1 MGARSIKSGLVRNA
15 GVNFGLVLTM
25 GAAVFFF
32 VSLFGARQ
40 DETVT
45 ALRRLRAISDTM
57 SALQTLNVPGNDA
70 LEDWDPDRAEAA
82 FTSAQTEFTRADAA
96 AALTFSTDPALLDRY
111 AEAKQA
117 LPTMIEKTRAVFDA
131 VRRRN
136 AALAARDT
144 RLLQI
149 ATNEAGA
156 AMAQMDQAFT
166 RVNTGLR
173 AMQQEGSVDA
183 EAGLADGAAAL
194 SSTRYIAGAL
204 VVLIAIVSFYRARLL
219 ISQIATP
226 LTRVTEVLRSVS
238 QGDFDRKLPAHDSED
253 EVGQLH
259 RVCEGLLGFLQ
270 GVEAGAHRMA
280 NGDLSERMRPRSD
293 RDRLSRAWNEMAE
306 RLTTT
311 FGELRSA
318 AQSLSLAASHLA
330 SSSNSVS
337 HGTAQQAASVEES
350 TASLEQMSAS
360 ITQNAESSRQL
371 EAMAL
376 HGATQAEESATAVDK
391 TVDAMRTI
399 AERISIIQDIAYQT
413 NLLALNAAIEAA
425 RAGEH
430 GRGFAVV
437 AGEIR
442 RLAERSQNAARQI
455 SELTGKSLGI
465 AAQSSMKLASLAP
478 SIRRTADV
486 VQEVA
491 AASAEQSSGVAQLNQ
506 AMAQV
511 DHVTQSNASAAEE
524 LASTAEELMR
534 HAADLERKITFF
546 RLAAAPTPAVEGGA

>member
-1 MGARSIKSGLVRNA
+1 MGDRSIEAGLVRNA

-25 GAAVFFF
+25 GAVVFFF
-32 VSLFGARQ
+32 VSVFGARQ
-40 DETVT
+40 DEAVT
-45 ALRRLRAISDTM
+45 ALRRLREISDTM
-57 SALQTLNVPGNDA
+57 SALQTLNAPGNDA
-70 LEDWDPDRAEAA
+70 LEDWDADRAEAA
-82 FTSAQTEFTRADAA
+82 FAAAQAEFARADAA
-96 AALTFSTDPALLDRY
+96 TTLAFSTHPALLGRY

-136 AALAARDT
+136 AALTARDT

-166 RVNTGLR
+166 RVNNGLR
-173 AMQQEGSVDA
+173 AMQEEGSVDA

-194 SSTRYIAGAL
+194 SRARYIAGAL
-204 VVLIAIVSFYRARLL
+204 VVLIAIVSFYRARVLV
-219 ISQIATP
+219 SQIAIP

-238 QGDFDRKLPAHDSED
+238 QGDFDRELPAHRSED

-259 RVCEGLLGFLQ
+259 RVCEGLLGFLK

-280 NGDLSERMRPRSD
+280 NGDLTERLQPRSD
-293 RDRLSRAWNEMAE
+293 KDRLSRAWNEMAE

-330 SSSNSVS
+330 SSSNAVS

-360 ITQNAESSRQL
+360 ITQNAESSRHL

-376 HGATQAEESATAVDK
+376 HGAAQAEESATAVDK

-425 RAGEH
+425 RAGDH

-491 AASAEQSSGVAQLNQ
+491 AASAEQSSGVSQLNK

-534 HAADLERKITFF
+534 HADDLERKITFF
-546 RLAAAPTPAVEGGA
+546 RLAAAPTPAGEGAA

>member
-1 MGARSIKSGLVRNA
+1 MGERSIKSGLLRNA
-15 GVNFGLVLTM
+15 AVSFGLVLAL

-32 VSLFGARQ
+32 VSVFGARQ
-40 DETVT
+40 DEAVT

-57 SALQTLNVPGNDA
+57 SALQALNVPGNDV
-70 LEDWDPDRAEAA
+70 LEDWDADRAEAA
-82 FTSAQTEFTRADAA
+82 FAAAQADFARADTAAAQT
-96 AALTFSTDPALLDRY
+96 FSSDPALLRRY
-111 AEAKQA
+111 GEAKQA
-117 LPTMIEKTRAVFDA
+117 LPTMIERTRSVFA
-131 VRRRN
+131 AARARN
-136 AALAARDT
+136 AALAARDPR
-144 RLLQI
+144 RLQS
-149 ATNEAGA
+149 ASNEAGA

-166 RVNTGLR
+166 LVNTGLR
-173 AMQQEGSVDA
+173 AMQQQGSTDA
-183 EAGLADGAAAL
+183 EAGLADGARAL
-194 SSTRYIAGAL
+194 SRARYAAGAL
-204 VVLIAIVSFYRARLL
+204 VILIAIVSFHRARLL
-219 ISQIATP
+219 ISRIATP
-226 LTRVTEVLRSVS
+226 LERVTNVLRSVA
-238 QGDFDRKLPAHDSED
+238 QGDFDRELPAHHSED

-259 RVCEGLLGFLQ
+259 RVCQGLLDFLK
-270 GVEAGAHRMA
+270 GVETGAHRMA
-280 NGDLSERMRPRSD
+280 NGDLTERMQPRSD
-293 RDRLSRAWNEMAE
+293 RDRLSRVWNEMAE
-306 RLTTT
+306 RLTAT

-330 SSSNSVS
+330 ASSNSVS
-337 HGTAQQAASVEES
+337 HGTAQQAASVQES
-350 TASLEQMSAS
+350 TASLEEMSAS
-360 ITQNAESSRQL
+360 ITQNADSSRHL

-376 HGATQAEESATAVDK
+376 HGAAQAEESAAAVDK

-425 RAGEH
+425 RAGDQ

-455 SELTGKSLGI
+455 SDLTGRSLGI
-465 AAQSSMKLASLAP
+465 ASQSSLKLASLAP

-491 AASAEQSSGVAQLNQ
+491 AASAEQSSGVSQLNK

-511 DHVTQSNASAAEE
+511 DHVTQSNASAAQE

-534 HAADLERKITFF
+534 HAEDLEKKIAFF
-546 RLAAAPTPAVEGGA
+546 RLAEAPAPSPEGAL

>member
-1 MGARSIKSGLVRNA
+1 MGERSIKSGLLKNA
-15 GVNFGLVLTM
+15 AVSFGLVLAL

-32 VSLFGARQ
+32 VSVFGARQ
-40 DETVT
+40 DDTVT

-57 SALQTLNVPGNDA
+57 SALQTLNVPGNDV
-70 LEDWDPDRAEAA
+70 LEDWDAGRAEAA
-82 FTSAQTEFTRADAA
+82 FAAAQMDFARADGAA
-96 AALTFSTDPALLDRY
+96 AETFATDPALLGRY

-117 LPTMIEKTRAVFDA
+117 LPTMIEKTRSVFAA
-131 VRRRN
+131 VRSRN
-136 AALAARDT
+136 KALAARDT
-144 RLLQI
+144 RLLQN
-149 ATNEAGA
+149 ASNEAGA

-166 RVNTGLR
+166 QVNTGLR
-173 AMQQEGSVDA
+173 AMQQQGSIDA
-183 EAGLADGAAAL
+183 EAGLAEGALAL
-194 SSTRYIAGAL
+194 SRARYAAGAL
-204 VVLIAIVSFYRARLL
+204 VALIAIVSFYRAHLL
-219 ISQIATP
+219 VSRIATP
-226 LTRVTEVLRSVS
+226 LTRVTDVLRSVA
-238 QGDFDRKLPAHDSED
+238 QGDFDRELPRHSSED

-259 RVCEGLLGFLQ
+259 RVCERLLGFLK
-270 GVEAGAHRMA
+270 GVEGGAYRMA
-280 NGDLSERMRPRSD
+280 NGDLTERLQPRSD

-330 SSSNSVS
+330 SSSNAVS

-350 TASLEQMSAS
+350 TASLEEMSAS

-376 HGATQAEESATAVDK
+376 HGAAQAEESATAVDN

-491 AASAEQSSGVAQLNQ
+491 AASAEQSSGVSQLNK

-534 HAADLERKITFF
+534 HAEDLEKKISFF
-546 RLAAAPTPAVEGGA
+546 RLGAAPASPAEGAA